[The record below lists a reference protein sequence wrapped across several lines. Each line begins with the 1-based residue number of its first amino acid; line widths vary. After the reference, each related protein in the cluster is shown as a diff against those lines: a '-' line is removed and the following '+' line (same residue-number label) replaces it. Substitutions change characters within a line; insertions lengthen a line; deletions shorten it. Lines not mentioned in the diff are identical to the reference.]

1 MNVKGK
7 IKGIC
12 SNTFNMVVEI
22 NGDEVYVTPK
32 VLPTKEQEK
41 TILAM
46 DVKDKGCII
55 EVKYGKLNFVK
66 FI

>member
-12 SNTFNMVVEI
+12 SKTFNMVVEI
-22 NGDEVYVTPK
+22 DGNDVYVTPK
-32 VLPTKEQEK
+32 TLPTKEQEE
-41 TILAM
+41 TILSM
-46 DVKDKGCII
+46 DVADKDCII